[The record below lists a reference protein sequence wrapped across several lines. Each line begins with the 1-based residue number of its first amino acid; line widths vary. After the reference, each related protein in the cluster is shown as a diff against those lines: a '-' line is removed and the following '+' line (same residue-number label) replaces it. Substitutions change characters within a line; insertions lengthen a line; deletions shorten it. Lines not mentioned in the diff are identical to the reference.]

1 MQWWNVYVQTP
12 AHVSDAVS
20 AYLDHLGSTAVVIH
34 ENARLSASR
43 EPCGDDPTQY
53 SRGSTVLQAAF
64 AGYEEFLPRLGILQQ
79 FVAAGAGSQSVLPWA
94 LYCCKLRDQRYLTQ
108 WQDFFHPFL
117 VHDRLLIRPS
127 WDTSPVPRDKGC
139 LTLDPGLAFG
149 TGTHPTTR
157 MCLEMLAD
165 HAGQHHGGNLL
176 DAGCGSGIL
185 SLAALR
191 LGLSTAVG
199 VDVDP
204 QAVAIAVDN
213 STANDLQ
220 DQVQFFTGW
229 HEAGVGPFDMIV
241 ANIFLGPLVE
251 MMQTLRRRLK
261 PGGTLIASGIIA
273 PQEPAFTASL
283 KSVGLGV
290 CCRMLMDGWIALAAR
305 SAQEAGARRVH
316 EPYAPRICSPGNS

>member
-12 AHVSDAVS
+12 AHACDAVS
-20 AYLDHLGSTAVVIH
+20 AYLDHLGSAAVVIH
-34 ENARLSASR
+34 ENATLSACR
-43 EPCGDDPTQY
+43 EPCVDDTLY

-64 AGYEEFLPRLGILQQ
+64 AGHEALLTRLAALQR
-79 FVAAGAGSQSVLPWA
+79 FMAAGAGSEAVLPWT
-94 LYCCKLRDQRYLTQ
+94 LYCCKLSDQRYLTQ
-108 WQDFFHPFL
+108 WQDFFHPFW
-117 VHDRLLIRPS
+117 VDDCLLIRPS
-127 WDTSPVPRDKGC
+127 WDTSPPPLGKAC

-157 MCLEMLAD
+157 MCLDMLAD
-165 HAGQHHGGNLL
+165 YAGQHQGGSLL

-191 LGLSTAVG
+191 LGLRTAVG

-204 QAVAIAVDN
+204 QAVSAAVDN
-213 STANDLQ
+213 AAANALQ
-220 DQVQFFTGW
+220 DRAQFISGW
-229 HEAGVGPFDMIV
+229 CNAAAKPFDMIV

-273 PQEPAFTASL
+273 PQEAALTTSL
-283 KSVGLGV
+283 KAAGLAV
-290 CCRMLMDGWIALAAR
+290 CSRMLTDGWIALAAR
-305 SAQEAGARRVH
+305 PVRD
-316 EPYAPRICSPGNS
+316 APGK